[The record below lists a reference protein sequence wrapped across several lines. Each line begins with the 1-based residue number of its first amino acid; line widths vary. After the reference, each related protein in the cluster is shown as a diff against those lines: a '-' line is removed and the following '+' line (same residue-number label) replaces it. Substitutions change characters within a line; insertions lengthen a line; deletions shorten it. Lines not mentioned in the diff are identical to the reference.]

1 MHVLITGG
9 AGFIG
14 SNLVKAFLDRGDT
27 VSAVDCFTDYYDNR
41 IKKRNLQEVVSSENF
56 NLVEADLATCE
67 ILPLLET
74 VDVVFHQAGQP
85 GVRLSWD
92 NFHQYVERNVLVTQR
107 LLEAARSHSSLKRLV
122 YASSSSVYGDAPMY
136 PVTETTPTK
145 PVSPYGVTK
154 LAGEHLCSLYGTNW
168 GVPTIS
174 LRYFTVYG
182 PGQRP
187 DMAIHRLINSA
198 LTGVPFPLFG
208 DGTQIRD
215 FTYVGD
221 VVAANIAASYSDLPP
236 GEVYNV
242 CGGNSVN
249 VLELISYVEEFANAL
264 VPIDHKNQQAGDVQ
278 RTGGS
283 SERTASAI
291 GWTPKI
297 SIRDGIAEQVRWQK
311 NLLGLNP
318 TDAI

>member
-27 VSAVDCFTDYYDNR
+27 VSAVDCFTDYYDKR